1 MRETMSSTDGAPDLP
16 SEAQSDVVE
25 ECFDALEALFIAD
38 GCKINHRTGKATTKG
53 ITRGRATTK
62 DITRKSLDDPTLW
75 APSPQYVLD
84 VLNARENDFAS
95 HDEFVRVL
103 AWIKASLGPDREQYY
118 GDVEHWALGYGGN
131 NPAYVR
137 ERWDSIRDAV
147 AGWDALT
154 GITGTRYIAAQ
165 AYFDDETSAAT
176 AKEMAEAEKAEAERA
191 RITLAPFVLRD
202 PATIPPREWL
212 YGFHCIRGYLS
223 VTVAPGGMGKSS
235 LALVEALA
243 MVTGRILLDH
253 APREK
258 LRVLYWNGEDPL
270 DEIERRVAATCLQ
283 YHIRQEDLADRLFI
297 SSGRNTQITIATE
310 EKSGLRVST
319 DAVAALRHAISEN
332 RIDLVI
338 LDPFVACHAVSE
350 NDNNKINA
358 VCRQLAMVA
367 DETRCSIE
375 LVHHTRKAGAGQNE
389 HTADDAR
396 GASSIVAAARSV
408 RVLNRMTKDE
418 ATRAGI
424 EKHWSF
430 FRVDNGK
437 ANLAPPPEK
446 TSWRQI
452 VSVPLGNGRGAMPE
466 DSIGVVTPWTWPDP
480 SEGIKPDDIF
490 AIQEVVAAGEWR
502 DSTQATNWV
511 GNAVAEALHLDLSEP
526 CGRATAK
533 ALIRSLLANGHLRT
547 TRRRD
552 ASRKERT
559 FVEVGKKVS
568 Q

>member
-1 MRETMSSTDGAPDLP
+1 MLEKTAATEGAPLDL
-16 SEAQSDVVE
+16 SEREQSDVVE
-25 ECFDALEALFIAD
+25 ECFDGLEALFIAQ
-38 GCKINHRTGKATTKG
+38 GCKIDGRT
-53 ITRGRATTK
+53 GRATTK
-62 DITRKSLDDPTLW
+62 GITRKSLDDPTLW
-75 APSPQYVLD
+75 APSPRFVLD
-84 VLNARENDFAS
+84 VLNAHENDFSS

-103 AWIKASLGPDREQYY
+103 AWIKAALGPDREQYY
-118 GDVEHWALGYGGN
+118 GDVENWALGYRGN
-131 NPAYVR
+131 DEAYVR
-137 ERWDSIRDAV
+137 GRWDSIRDAE

-154 GITGTRYIAAQ
+154 RVTGTRHIAAQ
-165 AYFDDETSAAT
+165 AYFDDEPSAAL
-176 AKEMAEAEKAEAERA
+176 AKETAEAEKAKAERA
-191 RITLAPFVLRD
+191 KITLAPFVLRD
-202 PATIPPREWL
+202 PTTIPPREWL

-243 MVTGRILLDH
+243 MVTGRNLLDH
-253 APREK
+253 TPRK
-258 LRVLYWNGEDPL
+258 TLRVLYWNGEDPL
-270 DEIERRVAATCLQ
+270 DEIERRVAATCLH
-283 YHIRQEDLADRLFI
+283 YHIRQEHLGDRLFI

-319 DAVAALRHAISEN
+319 DAIAALLHAIRES
-332 RIDLVI
+332 RIDVVI

-358 VCRQLAMVA
+358 VCRQLATVA

-375 LVHHTRKAGAGQNE
+375 LVHHTRKSGVGQNE

-396 GASSIVAAARSV
+396 GASAIVAAARSV

-418 ATRAGI
+418 AARAGI

-446 TSWRQI
+446 TTWRQI
-452 VSVPLGNGRGAMPE
+452 VSVPLGNARGETPE

-480 SEGIKPDDIF
+480 AELIKPDDIS
-490 AIQEVVAAGEWR
+490 AIQEVVAQGKWR

-511 GNAVAEALHLDLSEP
+511 GNAVAEALHLDLSKLSDK
-526 CGRATAK
+526 ATAK
-533 ALIRSLLANGHLRT
+533 ALVRSLTADGHLRT

-559 FVEVGKKVS
+559 FVEVGKKAVP